1 MTLVEGSSSAEIPAP
16 IDRCWAVVAA
26 LDEAPRWQQGLESV
40 DVIERDDQGRPL
52 ICDTVNDVKFTKVR
66 CRVRLA
72 YDPPHRVSFT
82 RVQSDD
88 VDAMDGAWELQ
99 ELGPDRTRATYR
111 LAVDPGPIPLVARPL
126 VKAARPLVVGGR
138 PGELAREVAARG
150 PAAGGQAP
158 GGQAAGG
165 QAAGTASV

>member
-1 MTLVEGSSSAEIPAP
+1 MTVVEGSSSAEIDAP
-16 IDRCWAVVAA
+16 IDCCWSVVAA
-26 LDEAPRWQQGLESV
+26 LDEAPRWQHGLERV
-40 DVIERDDQGRPL
+40 DVVERDDQGRPL

-72 YDPPHRVSFT
+72 YDPPHRVSFN

-88 VDAMDGAWELQ
+88 VDAMEGSWELE
-99 ELGPDRTRATYR
+99 ELGPNRTRATYK

-138 PGELAREVAARG
+138 PGELAREVAARR
-150 PAAGGQAP
+150 
-158 GGQAAGG
+158 QAAG
-165 QAAGTASV
+165 ATPPV